1 METIRHSKPKA
12 RKTHVCNF
20 CLGEISSGE
29 IYEHQVNVYDGEFW
43 IWKSHIRCSDIA
55 SKLKMYEDSIDGVT
69 HDIFIETI
77 NDCYEVLKKESIG
90 FTHQP
95 FSERLEFVCN
105 NFSTNP

>member
-1 METIRHSKPKA
+1 MARITRYTTKGEQGFIWMPPKIDNPI
-12 RKTHVCNF
+12 KKV
-20 CLGEISSGE
+20 EIVS
-29 IYEHQVNVYDGEFW
+29 
-43 IWKSHIRCSDIA
+43 
-55 SKLKMYEDSIDGVT
+55 DGVT